1 MLRVTKSMIKD
12 VVSEVAGE
20 DCVQII
26 LDIGNRVNVSEFI
39 ISDELSIDIRELRRK
54 LYKLWEAGL
63 VRFKRKKDKKRG
75 WYIYYWTFIPSRV
88 WFLFRDLR
96 VRKLQKLKERLEQEE
111 NNEFYLCP
119 NGCVRLD
126 FSQAVEFDFKCPECG
141 SLLVPNDNSR
151 TISHLKDEIAKLT
164 KEIEAFDKRERE
176 FEKSQ
181 KAKIKKEKEK
191 IEREE
196 KEKERKLKEKEE
208 KKAMKKKAKKAKEK
222 KANNTKVKKVKSKKN
237 IKKSIRPK
245 DNKKKGK
252 SKGRVKKTTSK
263 KKSTKKKS
271 KKKN

>member
-1 MLRVTKSMIKD
+1 MLKVTKSMIKD
-12 VVSEVAGE
+12 VVSKVAGE
-20 DCVQII
+20 DCVPII
-26 LDIGNRVNVSEFI
+26 LDLEGRENVSEFI
-39 ISDELSIDIRELRRK
+39 IADELNIDIRELRRK
-54 LYKLWEAGL
+54 LYRLWEAGL

-88 WFLFRDLR
+88 WFLYRDLR
-96 VRKLQKLKERLEQEE
+96 VKKLQKLKERLEQEE

-141 SLLVPNDNSR
+141 ALLIPNDNSR
-151 TISHLKDEIAKLT
+151 TIAHLREEIAKLT
-164 KEIEAFDKRERE
+164 KEIEEFDKKERE

-196 KEKERKLKEKEE
+196 REKEKKLKEKE
-208 KKAMKKKAKKAKEK
+208 KKAKVK
-222 KANNTKVKKVKSKKN
+222 KANKTKAKKVKAKKSKKSSNSKGNKKSKSKSKVKK
-237 IKKSIRPK
+237 
-245 DNKKKGK
+245 
-252 SKGRVKKTTSK
+252 TASK